1 MFVIYLKGLVIGFSI
16 AAPVGPIGVLC
27 MQRSLERGRVVGL
40 ATGMGA
46 AAADAVYGCVAAFGL
61 AAFSAALMSGG
72 NWLRG
77 VGGLFLLWLGV
88 QIFRSHPA
96 DKAAS
101 AGGGAQAGG
110 SLLRAF
116 ASTFVLTLT
125 NPMTILSFA
134 AIFAGLGVGTGATRW
149 ESGLLVA
156 GVFCGSAAWW
166 LTPVH
171 YGKPAAPSACRP
183 ADAGQQGM
191 RRIGRRVRRGCVGVA
206 GLAHFRLEARLSPG
220 TMSPCFREMH
230 KSI

>member
-1 MFVIYLKGLVIGFSI
+1 MLPIYLKGLVIGFSI

-46 AAADAVYGCVAAFGL
+46 AAADAVYGFVAAFGL
-61 AAFSAALMSGG
+61 AAFSAALVSGG
-72 NWLRG
+72 GWLRG

-88 QIFRSHPA
+88 RIFRSRPA
-96 DKAAS
+96 DKAACV
-101 AGGGAQAGG
+101 AGGESNGTRRMDV
-110 SLLRAF
+110 LLRAF

-149 ESGLLVA
+149 ESVTLVA

-166 LTPVH
+166 LTLSTTAGLLRH
-171 YGKPAAPSACRP
+171 RLAARLVLVN
-183 ADAGQQGM
+183 
-191 RRIGRRVRRGCVGVA
+191 RVCGAVVAAFGVA
-206 GLAHFRLEARLSPG
+206 SLASLASLL
-220 TMSPCFREMH
+220 
-230 KSI
+230 